1 MISSDTKII
10 DIIKTYEDSISITGR
25 KHYPISIFSPWRDE
39 SPIKSEEY
47 DHATLTSVFKYKEGG
62 LVNYTGPAWVDG
74 SPERPEAFL
83 NSEDTARIGEA
94 AKILADIPWMDRD
107 TDNASVVTNNG
118 GDVSV
123 EINLNID
130 HISSDTDID
139 EMIQRV
145 KDEIVDVARPEGTNV
160 ILQQQLN

>member
-1 MISSDTKII
+1 MRGDV
-10 DIIKTYEDSISITGR
+10 
-25 KHYPISIFSPWRDE
+25 H
-39 SPIKSEEY
+39 
-47 DHATLTSVFKYKEGG
+47 KYANGG
-62 LVNYTGPAWVDG
+62 LVDYTGPAWVDG
-74 SPERPEAFL
+74 STDRPEAFL
-83 NSEDTARIGEA
+83 SAEDTERIGNA
-94 AKILADIPWMDRD
+94 AKILSDIPWMDRE
-107 TDNASVVTNNG
+107 TDNTSVVTNNG
-118 GDVSV
+118 GDVNV